1 MKFAHSAVAIALA
14 GALAGGF
21 TSAGTAAEV
30 TVGIASTF
38 TTMDP
43 FDASDTMS
51 YSCAK
56 SMYEG
61 LYGFDK
67 DMKLHPVLALSHEV
81 SDDGLVYTIHLR
93 EGVTFHDGTT
103 FTAAAVKQNFDRV
116 TDKKNG
122 LRRYTLY
129 SNIAQTDVVDD
140 HTVRFTLKKPFSAFL
155 NQLGHASGGMI
166 CPSAMDKYPGK
177 ALAFHPCGTGPFKLE
192 SYNPTEGLHV
202 VKNPAYWQAGL
213 PKVDGI
219 LFKPVPENASRVA
232 MLRTGEAQF
241 IYPVPPEQVKPLSAD
256 KDLVITKTP
265 SIIERYVAFNH
276 QIKPFNDVR
285 VRQALNYAINKKALA
300 KVAFN
305 DLADPV
311 EGVAPKGVAF
321 ADVYGAWPYDPKKAR
336 ELLKEAGYPNGFS
349 ATLWSLYNHTTAQKV
364 IQFLQQQLAQ
374 VGVKVSV
381 MAMEAGQRSALVD
394 QKPENSKLQMMY
406 AGWSSSTGE
415 LDWALRPL
423 LATSSWSPVGSN
435 YGYYSN
441 PTLDKAFTDAL
452 STTDEAKKQA
462 IYSEGQKA
470 TWEDAP
476 WIYLVTEQNVSAARK
491 GVTGFHIQPDG
502 GFEFSELS
510 VD

>member
-1 MKFAHSAVAIALA
+1 MKFTHTAAAIALA
-14 GALAGGF
+14 GTLGSLAL
-21 TSAGTAAEV
+21 SVTAAEV

-67 DMKLHPVLALSHEV
+67 DMKLHPVLAESEEV
-81 SDDGLVYTIHLR
+81 SEDGLVYTIHLR
-93 EGVTFHDGTT
+93 KDVKFHDGTT
-103 FTAAAVKQNFDRV
+103 LTAAAVKMNFDRV

-129 SNIAQTDVVDD
+129 SNIAKTEALDD
-140 HTVRFTLKKPFSAFL
+140 LTVRFTLHKPFSAFL
-155 NQLGHASGGMI
+155 NQLGHASGGMV
-166 CPSAMDKYPGK
+166 CPSAMEKYPGK
-177 ALAFHPCGTGPFKLE
+177 QLAFHPCGTGPFKLE
-192 SYNPTEGLHV
+192 KYDPTEGLHV
-202 VKNPAYWQAGL
+202 VRNPDYWQKGL
-213 PKVDGI
+213 PHVDGI
-219 LFKPVPENASRVA
+219 TFKPVPENASRVA

-241 IYPVPPEQVKPLSAD
+241 IYPVPPEQVKVLETD
-256 KDLVITKTP
+256 KDLVVTRTS
-265 SIIERYVAFNH
+265 SIIERYVALNH
-276 QIKPFNDVR
+276 QVKPFNDVR
-285 VRQALNYAINKKALA
+285 VRQALNYAVNKKALA
-300 KVAFN
+300 KVAFSG
-305 DLADPV
+305 LADPV
-311 EGVAPKGVAF
+311 EGVAPKGVEF

-394 QKPENSKLQMMY
+394 QKPEVSKLQMMY

-441 PTLDKAFTDAL
+441 ATLDKAFSDAL
-452 STTDEAKKQA
+452 STTDKAKKQE
-462 IYSEGQKA
+462 IYSAGQKA

-476 WIYLVTEQNVSAARK
+476 WIYLVTEQNVSASRK
-491 GVTGFHIQPDG
+491 GLTGFFIQPDG

-510 VD
+510 LK